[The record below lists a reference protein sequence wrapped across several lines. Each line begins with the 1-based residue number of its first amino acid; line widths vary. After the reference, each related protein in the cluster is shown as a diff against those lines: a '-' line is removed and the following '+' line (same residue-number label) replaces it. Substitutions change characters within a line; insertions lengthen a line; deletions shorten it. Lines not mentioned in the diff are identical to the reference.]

1 MKRPPIGSNA
11 TESDPSPRDF
21 ALTGSTLF
29 SNDPLSGGVRIY
41 GAHVNELRA
50 AIDALRYATNSLAPV
65 WNGAA
70 VSGTMHASDITS
82 LLSG

>member
-29 SNDPLSGGVRIY
+29 S
-41 GAHVNELRA
+41 
-50 AIDALRYATNSLAPV
+50 SLL
-65 WNGAA
+65 A
-70 VSGTMHASDITS
+70 VSG
-82 LLSG
+82 G